1 MPAALSLW
9 TVPSSAQDSAGA
21 GVGDGRIADDGA
33 AQAAANP
40 TAKTTAAR
48 HILVEKDTP
57 HRLKGFL
64 SSSFGRLKD
73 KWMISE

>member
-9 TVPSSAQDSAGA
+9 SVPPSAQDSAGA
-21 GVGDGRIADDGA
+21 GAGDGRMAGDGA

-40 TAKTTAAR
+40 AAKTPITR
-48 HILVEKDTP
+48 QILFAKDTP

-73 KWMISE
+73 SRMIWE